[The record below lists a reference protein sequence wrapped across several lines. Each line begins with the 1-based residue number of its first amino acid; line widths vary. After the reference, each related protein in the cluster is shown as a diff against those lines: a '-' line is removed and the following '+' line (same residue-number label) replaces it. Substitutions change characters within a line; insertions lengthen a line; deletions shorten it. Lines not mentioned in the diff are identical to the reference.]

1 MLLKGYG
8 NILLSFELH
17 KACQLFMNNLTLL
30 SPLRY
35 VFCWQWWIIL
45 QSLSLAYCNY
55 FVRNFRKAL
64 FVSIQM
70 ALFAE
75 AVASLIYN
83 SKQLV
88 HILLMIIA
96 LQLNF
101 WWMYTGCYVETN
113 CTQPTV
119 VNFLQW
125 LFPFLDAR
133 VIFPP
138 IKIST
143 FNQVQLRNSLWE
155 FARSIEITPWE
166 SWNPEL
172 ATSYKPNMKWQAKRA

>member
-1 MLLKGYG
+1 MPKGYG

-17 KACQLFMNNLTLL
+17 NAYQLFVNNLILL
-30 SPLRY
+30 SPSRY

-45 QSLSLAYCNY
+45 QSLSLGYCNY

-64 FVSIQM
+64 SVPIQM
-70 ALFAE
+70 ALFVG

-113 CTQPTV
+113 GTQPTV

-125 LFPFLDAR
+125 LFPFLDPRA
-133 VIFPP
+133 IFQQTNMSSNFQP
-138 IKIST
+138 
-143 FNQVQLRNSLWE
+143 
-155 FARSIEITPWE
+155 SIVEKLTLGVCKKH
-166 SWNPEL
+166 SNYTMGKL
-172 ATSYKPNMKWQAKRA
+172 KPRTCYNIQTKYEVAS